1 MESKKWFGAAGICLN
16 DKNEILMV
24 KQGKP
29 EEKKVWSV
37 PSGEKEA
44 DESFEACCVR
54 EIKEE
59 TGFDV
64 DIIKSFFVKEE
75 IIDEYEVQVH
85 YFQVMAYA
93 GSPKIQDPDN
103 LIYEVSWKSYHEIKD
118 LELSYPGDR
127 KLLLDFIKEKTVSI

>member
-1 MESKKWFGAAGICLN
+1 MKSKKWFGAAGICLN

-24 KQGKP
+24 KQGTP
-29 EEKKVWSV
+29 EEKKAWSI

-64 DIIKSFFVKEE
+64 HIIQSLFVKEE
-75 IIDEYEVQVH
+75 VIGEYEVQVH
-85 YFQVMAYA
+85 YFQVIVYA
-93 GSPKIQDPDN
+93 GSQQI
-103 LIYEVSWKSYHEIKD
+103 
-118 LELSYPGDR
+118 
-127 KLLLDFIKEKTVSI
+127 